1 MASTP
6 ARSSS
11 ASWPPCRP
19 RAWSGATSTAAPPPD
34 PARTAPHRK
43 EQEHP
48 HVKQPARRP
57 PTANLAPEHA
67 LRRLELK
74 VVRRL
79 DGLLRG
85 EHLGLLP
92 GHGSEPAEARVY
104 QPGEDDV
111 RMMDWHVTART
122 TVPHVRDMIAD
133 RELETWALLDLSAS
147 MDFGTAHLEKRDLAV
162 SALAAIGFLTA
173 RLGDRFG
180 ADVLHSGGIRRFR
193 ARSGKPALYALLQSV
208 LNAPRTEHGAPDPDP
223 DLAAAMQAM
232 ARSRPKRGLRVIVSD
247 FIEPRAAATEERP
260 WERPLRQ
267 IAARH
272 QVLAVEILDPRELDL
287 PDVGTV
293 VLTDTET
300 GAEREVHLNADVRRR
315 YLSAARGQ
323 RLATQRALRRCG
335 VPHLVLR
342 TDSDWVLDIARFVME
357 QRRVAHRLLRHTPGR
372 PR

>member
-1 MASTP
+1 MNP
-6 ARSSS
+6 A
-11 ASWPPCRP
+11 
-19 RAWSGATSTAAPPPD
+19 
-34 PARTAPHRK
+34 
-43 EQEHP
+43 
-48 HVKQPARRP
+48 ARRP
-57 PTANLAPEHA
+57 SVARLAPEHA

-133 RELETWALLDLSAS
+133 RELETWALVDLSAS
-147 MDFGTAHLEKRDLAV
+147 MDFGTAQLEKRDLAV
-162 SALAAIGFLTA
+162 SALAAVGFLTA

-180 ADVLHSGGIRRFR
+180 ADVLYAGGVRRFR
-193 ARSGKPALYALLQSV
+193 ARSGKPALYALLQAV
-208 LNAPRTEHGAPDPDP
+208 LNAPRAPQGGQNS
-223 DLAAAMQAM
+223 DLAEAMQAM

-247 FIEPRAAATEERP
+247 FLDPRAANTDERT

-267 IAARH
+267 LAARH

-300 GAEREVHLNADVRRR
+300 GTEREVHLNSDVRRR
-315 YLSAARGQ
+315 YLAAAREQ

-357 QRRVAHRLLRHTPGR
+357 QRRVAHRLLRHTPVR